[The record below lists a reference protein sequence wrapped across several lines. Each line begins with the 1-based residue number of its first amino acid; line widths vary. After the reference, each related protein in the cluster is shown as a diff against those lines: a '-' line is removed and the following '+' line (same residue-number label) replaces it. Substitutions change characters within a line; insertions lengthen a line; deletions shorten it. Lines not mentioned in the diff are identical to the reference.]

1 MRSRRIVEGRGFL
14 ARKNTKGKYETGA
27 RLGFEE
33 KMAQLTATLE
43 EQFAESA
50 RLEARI
56 RENFERLG

>member
-1 MRSRRIVEGRGFL
+1 VRVAKKILKNVEG
-14 ARKNTKGKYETGA
+14 GA
-27 RLGFEE
+27 ECGRLGFEE